1 MKRIFV
7 LYTDQVSRQNLRLV
21 FTYLKECYTILQ
33 FKRAGM
39 KYEPKVRV
47 SVDKFGFPKI
57 IPHNIRDLLIS
68 NRNLFVSVSTLLGV
82 HRVIP

>member
-1 MKRIFV
+1 MKRIYT
-7 LYTDQVSRQNLRLV
+7 LYLNQVKRQNLRFV
-21 FTYLKECYTILQ
+21 FTYLKESYTILQ

-47 SVDKFGFPKI
+47 SIDKSGFPKI
-57 IPHNIRDLLIS
+57 IPFKIRDLLVS
-68 NRNLFVSVSTLLGV
+68 DRNLFVSVATLLGV